1 MKAKITAEPTGTIT
15 YTTVAN
21 HISTAVSELSD
32 YLSHSRK
39 VIGVSGRTTSSSSY
53 NIYNLDGTI
62 STGHHANWIEMGAE
76 NCKKVSKEYSRLGFE
91 KVKGKHTCSSS
102 QKNSKNSANKRNTI
116 SQLEASNLTQKN
128 IIASLKRAQDPG
140 HFRRWRHWRFWEL
153 LWRQRKEVEE

>member
-62 STGHHANWIEMGAE
+62 NTGHHADWITMRVE
-76 NCKKVSKEYSRLGFE
+76 NRKKVNKERSRLGFE
-91 KVKGKHTCSSS
+91 KGKGKNTGSSS
-102 QKNSKNSANKRNTI
+102 QQNSKNSANKRNTI
-116 SQLEASNLTQKN
+116 SQLQASNLT
-128 IIASLKRAQDPG
+128 
-140 HFRRWRHWRFWEL
+140 
-153 LWRQRKEVEE
+153 